1 MTADVPSRYG
11 ETEAFITVAG
21 HVGDL
26 EDGDMT
32 SGAGTHE
39 DRVRRRSAQPRHHES
54 KVAPPDARTALLRA
68 AERMLVEQQP
78 RDITVAALCARA
90 CTTRAVF
97 GGLFAG
103 RADCLFALYDELE
116 KEQAQL
122 IATAYRAHEDWQDGL
137 RAVLVHA
144 LQTLE
149 RNPALA
155 RILVLPA
162 RGEEPALTA
171 RRARTHKRL
180 AAALAS
186 VLPPAPVASSA
197 PIDACAIVGTAAA
210 VVRGRL
216 RTTPTPDLAPL
227 CGPLMAMIVMPY
239 LGVEASSRE
248 LAAGSGS
255 SGPSGSS
262 RTPVRR

>member
-1 MTADVPSRYG
+1 
-11 ETEAFITVAG
+11 
-21 HVGDL
+21 
-26 EDGDMT
+26 MT
-32 SGAGTHE
+32 SRAGTHH
-39 DRVRRRSAQPRHHES
+39 DRVRRRSAQPRHDES
-54 KVAPPDARTALLRA
+54 DVAPDARTALLRA
-68 AERMLVEQQP
+68 AEGLLAEHQP

-90 CTTRAVF
+90 CMTRAVF
-97 GGLFAG
+97 RGLFVG

-116 KEQAQL
+116 QEQAQL
-122 IATAYRAHEDWQDGL
+122 IANAYCAHDDWQDGL
-137 RAVLVHA
+137 RAVLVHV

-162 RGEEPALTA
+162 REEEPALSA

-186 VLPPAPVASSA
+186 VLPPTPVASRG
-197 PIDACAIVGTAAA
+197 PIDAEAVICTATA

-216 RTTPTPDLAPL
+216 LTVSSPDLAPL

-248 LAAGSGS
+248 LAAGGGSSGS
-255 SGPSGSS
+255 SSS
-262 RTPVRR
+262 PRIPVRR